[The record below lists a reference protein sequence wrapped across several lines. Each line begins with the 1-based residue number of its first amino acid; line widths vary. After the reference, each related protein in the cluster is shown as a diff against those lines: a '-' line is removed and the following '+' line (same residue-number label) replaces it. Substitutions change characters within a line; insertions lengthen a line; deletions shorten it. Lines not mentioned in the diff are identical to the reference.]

1 MLLRTIREFSLST
14 RRKMLRKTISI
25 LPVLAF
31 AFFLNACNSKP
42 STHTFKSQRVTMRKF
57 AIDPDVIR
65 VKQGE
70 DVVLT
75 VSTDD
80 VQHGFDVE
88 DLGINEPVQPGK
100 PVEIHLD
107 TSKKGEFKVAC
118 SIICGPGHNDMT
130 GKIVVE

>member
-1 MLLRTIREFSLST
+1 
-14 RRKMLRKTISI
+14 MLRKTISI

>member
-1 MLLRTIREFSLST
+1 MP
-14 RRKMLRKTISI
+14 RKTIFI
-25 LPVLAF
+25 LPVLAL
-31 AFFLNACNSKP
+31 AFVLNACNSKP

-75 VSTDD
+75 VSTED
-80 VQHGFDVE
+80 VQHGFEVE
-88 DLGINEPVQPGK
+88 DMGINEPVQPGK

-107 TSKKGEFKVAC
+107 TSKKGEFRVAC
-118 SIICGPGHNDMT
+118 SIICGPGHNEMA

>member
-1 MLLRTIREFSLST
+1 
-14 RRKMLRKTISI
+14 MLRKTIDCLVI
-25 LPVLAF
+25 FALAL
-31 AFFLNACNSKP
+31 FLTACNTKP
-42 STHTFKSQRVTMRKF
+42 STHAFKSQKITMRRF
-57 AIDPDVIR
+57 AIEPDVIR

-75 VSTDD
+75 ISTED
-80 VQHGFDVE
+80 VQHGFEVE
-88 DLGINEPVQPGK
+88 DMGINEPVQPGK

-107 TSKKGEFKVAC
+107 TSKKGEFRVAC